1 METSDS
7 EYFESADE
15 DFESDVDDTRHK
27 LSKVP
32 GQSKVIEPELCKLKL
47 DDTSE
52 PLPEDV
58 VKPVRTTTPPLQVS
72 HIPKKDDD
80 KPVRKTNEP
89 LEVVQSSTEET
100 NPDTS
105 ESLPQI
111 EKPSDP
117 KLVEDNLWDD
127 DELDWGSEAAKEAD
141 TLKSEDNGWNDFDTE
156 WDSQS
161 QSQTIVNNS
170 DTLKQSSTQENLWQ
184 DDGEW
189 EPLEKPPTS
198 QVKESNW
205 GGWGGWGVTSLL
217 TTATQSVTT
226 LTSQVS
232 HVLESSIGIP
242 QPEELAKIN
251 TQQEQVKTET
261 DSQPEDSSP
270 LGTFGLGSL
279 VKFVESTGT
288 KVISGGLDTL
298 EAIGKKT
305 VEVLQEGD
313 PGLKKKRAFL
323 KLDTGKPNLSQI
335 LREAKEKAE
344 QQPEKQQETKKVKNY
359 ETLFDDHQ
367 GLVHLEALEM
377 LSKLCSIKLDNLKN
391 SLSGDSLREMQETLE
406 QVKELCELSED
417 DDDNEKV
424 TLKEAGETVFNAVKE
439 LNIPITYGK
448 FFDVCEETNHWL
460 DTVKTSLVDD
470 VDIYQQAMDTLA
482 QLTAICMEQYHKAG
496 ELLMV
501 KEHRSTAD
509 EADSLVQY
517 VFFNLKYLSQFNQ
530 PLYEFSQDYHHNK
543 TNYSG
548 RSRNVHRQAKHHS
561 KC

>member
-27 LSKVP
+27 LSKAP
-32 GQSKVIEPELCKLKL
+32 GQDKVIEPELCKLKL
-47 DDTSE
+47 NDTSE
-52 PLPEDV
+52 KDV
-58 VKPVRTTTPPLQVS
+58 VNPVRTTTPS
-72 HIPKKDDD
+72 KKDE
-80 KPVRKTNEP
+80 PITKTSEP
-89 LEVVQSSTEET
+89 LEVVQGSTVKS
-100 NPDTS
+100 NPVEPQPTDTTIS
-105 ESLPQI
+105 EESLPQI
-111 EKPSDP
+111 DKPSDP
-117 KLVEDNLWDD
+117 KFEEDNLWDD
-127 DELDWGSEAAKEAD
+127 DELDWGSEAAKEAV
-141 TLKSEDNGWNDFDTE
+141 KSEDNGWNDFDTD

-198 QVKESNW
+198 QQSSW

-217 TTATQSVTT
+217 NSATQSVTT

-232 HVLESSIGIP
+232 QVLESSIGIP

-251 TQQEQVKTET
+251 AQQEQVKTET
-261 DSQPEDSSP
+261 GSQPEDSSP
-270 LGTFGLGSL
+270 LGTFGLGSI

-305 VEVLQEGD
+305 VEVLQDGD

-323 KLDTGKPNLSQI
+323 KLDTMGKPNLSQI

-344 QQPEKQQETKKVKNY
+344 QEPEKPQETKKVKNY

-391 SLSGDSLREMQETLE
+391 SLTGDSLREMQETLE
-406 QVKELCELSED
+406 QVRELCELSED
-417 DDDNEKV
+417 DEDNEKV
-424 TLKEAGETVFNAVKE
+424 TLKEAGETVSNAVKE
-439 LNIPITYGK
+439 LNIPITYAK
-448 FFDVCEETNHWL
+448 FFDVCEEANHWL

-482 QLTAICMEQYHKAG
+482 QLTAICMEQFHKAG

-509 EADSLVQY
+509 EADSLVQ
-517 VFFNLKYLSQFNQ
+517 
-530 PLYEFSQDYHHNK
+530 
-543 TNYSG
+543 
-548 RSRNVHRQAKHHS
+548 
-561 KC
+561 

>member
-15 DFESDVDDTRHK
+15 DFESDVDDTHHK

-32 GQSKVIEPELCKLKL
+32 RQDKVIEPELCKLKL
-47 DDTSE
+47 EDTND
-52 PLPEDV
+52 PLPEKDV
-58 VKPVRTTTPPLQVS
+58 VNPVRTTTPPPLKVP
-72 HIPKKDDD
+72 HIPNKRADS
-80 KPVRKTNEP
+80 KPGEL
-89 LEVVQSSTEET
+89 LEVVQSSTVEKNPVEPQPGQST
-100 NPDTS
+100 NTTVT

-111 EKPSDP
+111 EKQSDP
-117 KLVEDNLWDD
+117 KLEEDNLWDD

-141 TLKSEDNGWNDFDTE
+141 TLKSEDNNGWNDFDTD

-170 DTLKQSSTQENLWQ
+170 DTLKHSSTQENLWQ

-189 EPLEKPPTS
+189 EPLEKPPQS
-198 QVKESNW
+198 QESSW
-205 GGWGGWGVTSLL
+205 GGWGRWGVTSLL
-217 TTATQSVTT
+217 NTATQSVTT

-232 HVLESSIGIP
+232 QVLESSIGIP
-242 QPEELAKIN
+242 QPEELAKMN
-251 TQQEQVKTET
+251 TQQEQLKT

-305 VEVLQEGD
+305 VEVLQDGD

-323 KLDTGKPNLSQI
+323 KLDTMGKPNLSQI

-344 QQPEKQQETKKVKNY
+344 QEPEKPQETKKIKNY

-406 QVKELCELSED
+406 QVRELCELSED
-417 DDDNEKV
+417 DEDNEKV
-424 TLKEAGETVFNAVKE
+424 TLKEETETVSSAVKE
-439 LNIPITYGK
+439 LNIPITYAK

-460 DTVKTSLVDD
+460 NTVKTSLVDD
-470 VDIYQQAMDTLA
+470 VDIYQQAIDTLA
-482 QLTAICMEQYHKAG
+482 ELTAICMEQYHKAG

-509 EADSLVQY
+509 EADSLVQ
-517 VFFNLKYLSQFNQ
+517 
-530 PLYEFSQDYHHNK
+530 
-543 TNYSG
+543 
-548 RSRNVHRQAKHHS
+548 
-561 KC
+561 

>member
-15 DFESDVDDTRHK
+15 DFESDAEDTRHK
-27 LSKVP
+27 SKVP
-32 GQSKVIEPELCKLKL
+32 PENKVIELCKLKL
-47 DDTSE
+47 EDT
-52 PLPEDV
+52 LPEKNV
-58 VKPVRTTTPPLQVS
+58 VNPVRTTTPPLKD
-72 HIPKKDDD
+72 PK
-80 KPVRKTNEP
+80 PGEL
-89 LEVVQSSTEET
+89 LEITQSSTVEPQPPQST
-100 NPDTS
+100 NTTIT
-105 ESLPQI
+105 ESQI
-111 EKPSDP
+111 E
-117 KLVEDNLWDD
+117 EDNLWDD
-127 DELDWGSEAAKEAD
+127 DELDWGSEAAKEVN
-141 TLKSEDNGWNDFDTE
+141 TLKSEDKNGWNDFDAD

-161 QSQTIVNNS
+161 QSQTIINNS
-170 DTLKQSSTQENLWQ
+170 DTLKHSSTQENLWQ

-189 EPLEKPPTS
+189 EPLEKPPQTS
-198 QVKESNW
+198 QETSW

-217 TTATQSVTT
+217 NTATQSVTT

-232 HVLESSIGIP
+232 QVLESRIGIP
-242 QPEELAKIN
+242 QPEELAKMN
-251 TQQEQVKTET
+251 TQLKT
-261 DSQPEDSSP
+261 DSQPEDSSS

-305 VEVLQEGD
+305 VEVLQDGD

-323 KLDTGKPNLSQI
+323 NTMGKPNLSQI

-344 QQPEKQQETKKVKNY
+344 QEPEKPQETKKIKNY

-406 QVKELCELSED
+406 QVRELCELSED
-417 DDDNEKV
+417 DEDNEKV
-424 TLKEAGETVFNAVKE
+424 TLKEAGETVSSSVKE
-439 LNIPITYGK
+439 LNIPITYAK

-470 VDIYQQAMDTLA
+470 VDIYQQAIDTLA
-482 QLTAICMEQYHKAG
+482 ELTAICMEQYHKAG

-509 EADSLVQY
+509 EADSLVQ
-517 VFFNLKYLSQFNQ
+517 
-530 PLYEFSQDYHHNK
+530 
-543 TNYSG
+543 
-548 RSRNVHRQAKHHS
+548 
-561 KC
+561 